1 MKKLIVVATLLIAS
15 VVPASAETVRTCSSV
30 YGGGE
35 VCGENTTTTTVTHSI
50 TETKTG
56 AADNEMIKLALGLAG
71 AALTATALYK
81 LTYKSYLLG

>member
-15 VVPASAETVRTCSSV
+15 ALPAHAETVRTCSSV

-35 VCGENTTTTTVTHSI
+35 VCGENTTSTTVTH
-50 TETKTG
+50 TVVETG
-56 AADNEMIKLALGLAG
+56 AGDNQMIKLALGIAG
-71 AALTATALYK
+71 AALTATVLYK